1 MAGLCTSR
9 SAVEPIV
16 VLICRDPRGVRP
28 CRRAVASLK
37 DPICRGCTD
46 GVARRAR
53 RRGTARH
60 TLYRVADHTWDGTTR
75 RASLSGWAAA
85 ARERL
90 ADAAKRYDWSA
101 VFDLLRQHPESVNS
115 SRPGGRSWYAPLH
128 QAAHGGASLGV
139 VDRLIAAGAWRA
151 LRTAAGERPADIA
164 RRRGHLHLLDILEP
178 PQLVD
183 VPLRVLQDIQ
193 VHFHA
198 VIFERARELVE
209 EHRLRLPELEVM
221 LELDRPQ
228 MWFPVPGMYGGFS
241 YRLDAQGADSRLIS
255 DSWCRVVE
263 GSEQRHEITAHGT
276 TQVEFPGGQGGFVL
290 IDDPDDA

>member
-1 MAGLCTSR
+1 
-9 SAVEPIV
+9 
-16 VLICRDPRGVRP
+16 
-28 CRRAVASLK
+28 
-37 DPICRGCTD
+37 
-46 GVARRAR
+46 
-53 RRGTARH
+53 
-60 TLYRVADHTWDGTTR
+60 VADHTWDGTTR
-75 RASLSGWAAA
+75 RASLSEGAA

-90 ADAAKRYDWSA
+90 AEAAKRYDWSA
-101 VFDLLRQHPESVNS
+101 VFDLLRQRPGLVNS
-115 SRPGGRSWYAPLH
+115 SRPEGRSWYAPLH

-151 LRTAAGERPADIA
+151 MRTAAGEQPADIA

-178 PQLVD
+178 PQLAD

-193 VHFHA
+193 VHFRA

-209 EHRLRLPELEVM
+209 EHRMRLPELEVM

-241 YRLDAQGADSRLIS
+241 YRLDAKGANSRLIS
-255 DSWCRVVE
+255 DSWCRVVD

-276 TQVEFPGGQGGFVL
+276 TRVGN
-290 IDDPDDA
+290 